1 VALVTLI
8 TGLFLELVE
17 KLGSLLLHSL
27 AERIV
32 VLEANTI
39 LLHEIVVSKLG

>member
-1 VALVTLI
+1 VALITLI

-17 KLGSLLLHSL
+17 KLGTLLLHSL
-27 AERIV
+27 TERIV
-32 VLEANTI
+32 VLEVNTI